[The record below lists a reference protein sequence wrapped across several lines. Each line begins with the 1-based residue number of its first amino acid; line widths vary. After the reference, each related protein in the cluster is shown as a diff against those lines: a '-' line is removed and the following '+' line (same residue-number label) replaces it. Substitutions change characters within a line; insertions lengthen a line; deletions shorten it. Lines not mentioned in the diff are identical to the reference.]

1 MAKVRHD
8 LIVFISGPI
17 TDKEDYKAAFDA
29 AEKEIVKKGW
39 IPINP
44 TVLPDCL
51 PDRAYMPICIAMIEQ
66 ADAVLAL
73 EGWEDSLG
81 AKTEVFYALRQGKL
95 MLYPDKKEDVKK

>member
-1 MAKVRHD
+1 MSKVRND

-17 TDKEDYKAAFDA
+17 TDRKDYKAAFDA
-29 AEKEIVKKGW
+29 AEQAIAKRGW

-44 TVLPDCL
+44 TVLPDCM

-81 AKTEVFYALRQGKL
+81 ARTEVSYALRQGKL
-95 MLYPDKKEDVKK
+95 MIYEEDTKK